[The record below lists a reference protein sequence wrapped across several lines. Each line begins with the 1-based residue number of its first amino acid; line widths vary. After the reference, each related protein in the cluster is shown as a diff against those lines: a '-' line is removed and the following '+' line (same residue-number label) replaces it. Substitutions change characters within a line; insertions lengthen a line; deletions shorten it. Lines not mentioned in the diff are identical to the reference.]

1 VTRRRARLLLWLGAV
16 CALPVPVLVFGPGR
30 VPAALLAELGAMG
43 AAIAIVE
50 SARGNVLQIASVLLV
65 QAALWA
71 AALWLAAGLGARA
84 LSTLGARGLRRA
96 TLGLLG
102 AGIALGCALP
112 IYRNPFAAHEGRAA
126 LLRVYFEGEPR
137 AATTA
142 SRGEA
147 PRPGARGAL
156 EARRC
161 ASWDAL
167 RMPFFGDTHVHT
179 ALSFDAWEQ
188 GTLNRPRDAYRFAR
202 GEEVGV
208 QPHDAAGRPLRRVR
222 LRRPLDFAVVTDHA
236 EMLGETRICQTPGE
250 SGHDSLVCEVARRWP
265 KLAYMIVSSQIF
277 DVADPARYGFCGEEG
292 RACIDAAR
300 GPWQEI
306 QDAAEEA
313 QDHGSDCSFTSFVGY
328 EWSGNP
334 DGAMIHRNVV
344 FRNER
349 VPDLPATYVEE
360 RTGEALWRVL
370 RAGCLERGNGCDA
383 IAIPHNSNLSAG
395 RLFRVETESGAPIG
409 REDALLRSRIEVLAE
424 ITQHKGDSEC
434 PAGDDPLCAFERLP
448 FSKMNQ
454 SVSPLLWEPPAP
466 LSTVREALGEGL
478 VQQAR
483 IGANPFRLGIVGA
496 TDTHLGTPGMVD
508 EDAFVGHGAGLST
521 SRLEVPPLPDDVLM
535 NPGGLA
541 GVWAEENSREA
552 LFLAMRRRETWG
564 TSGPRIVVRFF
575 GGFELPGDL
584 CDRPGLAA
592 RGYAQGVPMGADLP
606 APSGDAAEAVPSF
619 AVHALRDAGAP
630 GHAGTPLQRIQ
641 IVKLWE
647 EDGAARESVFE
658 VAGDP
663 GNGADVDLASCEP
676 TGPGADALCAVW
688 RDPDFDPAR
697 HALYYA
703 RVLENP
709 SCRWTTWACNARG
722 VDCADAA
729 TIGPGL
735 EACCDPALPRTI
747 QERAWTSP
755 IWWVPG
761 TDVDRRGRDGE
772 VHGGAPGGTQSVAI
786 STLSKL
792 RR

>member
-1 VTRRRARLLLWLGAV
+1 MTPRSARWLLWLGALL
-16 CALPVPVLVFGPGR
+16 ALPVPVLLLGPGF
-30 VPAALLAELGAMG
+30 VPVAQLAVL
-43 AAIAIVE
+43 AAIGFAIALVE
-50 SARGNVLQIASVLLV
+50 NARGNVLQISGLLLAC
-65 QAALWA
+65 AALWGA
-71 AALWLAAGLGARA
+71 CLWLGAWALARA
-84 LSTLGARGLRRA
+84 LSVFGARGLRRA
-96 TLGLLG
+96 VLVLL
-102 AGIALGCALP
+102 ASGIALACAFP
-112 IYRNPFAAHEGRAA
+112 IYHDPFAAHD
-126 LLRVYFEGEPR
+126 PR
-137 AATTA
+137 ATLLDLYQA
-142 SRGEA
+142 S
-147 PRPGARGAL
+147 
-156 EARRC
+156 EARSEPAASGAGDPRSESRSVHGPARSEPAESGAGDPRSDSVAVVEPARC
-161 ASWDAL
+161 AAHDAL

-179 ALSFDAWEQ
+179 ALSFDAWGQ

-202 GEEVGV
+202 GEAVGV
-208 QPHDAAGRPLRRVR
+208 QPYDASGRPLRNVR

-236 EMLGETRICQTPGE
+236 EMLGETRICQAPGQP
-250 SGHDSLVCEVARRWP
+250 GHDSLVCTVARRWP

-277 DVADPARYGFCGEEG
+277 DVADPVRYDFCAEEG
-292 RACIDAAR
+292 RGCIDAAR

-306 QDAAEEA
+306 QAAAQEA
-313 QDHGSDCSFTSFVGY
+313 QDRSPACSFTTFAGY

-334 DGAMIHRNVV
+334 DGAMIHRNVL

-349 VPDLPATYVEE
+349 VPELPATYVEE
-360 RTGEALWRVL
+360 RSGEALWRVL
-370 RAGCLERGNGCDA
+370 RAGCLERGDGCDA

-395 RLFRVETESGAPIG
+395 RLFRIEAESGAPLS

-434 PAGDDPLCAFERLP
+434 PAGGDPLCAFERLP

-478 VQQAR
+478 VQHAR

-496 TDTHLGTPGMVD
+496 TDTHLGTPGLVD
-508 EDAFVGHGAGLST
+508 EDAFVGHAAGLAT
-521 SRLEVPPLPDDVLM
+521 SRLEIPPLPDDPLM

-541 GVWAEENSREA
+541 GVWAEENSRDA
-552 LFLAMRRRETWG
+552 IFDAMRRRETWG
-564 TSGPRIVVRFF
+564 TSGPRIAVRFF
-575 GGFELPGDL
+575 GGFELPPDL
-584 CDRPGLAA
+584 CERPDFAA

-606 APSGDAAEAVPSF
+606 APTGGGGAGPSF
-619 AVHALRDAGAP
+619 AVHALRDAGVS
-630 GHAGTPLQRIQ
+630 GHPGTPLQRIQ

-647 EDGAARESVFE
+647 ENGGARESVIE

-663 GNGADVDLASCEP
+663 DNGSGVDLARCEP

-703 RVLENP
+703 RVVENP

-722 VDCADAA
+722 VDCADPG

-735 EACCDPALPRTI
+735 DACCDPALPRTI

-755 IWWVPG
+755 IWWVATSPHSG
-761 TDVDRRGRDGE
+761 RR
-772 VHGGAPGGTQSVAI
+772 
-786 STLSKL
+786 
-792 RR
+792 

>member
-1 VTRRRARLLLWLGAV
+1 M
-16 CALPVPVLVFGPGR
+16 LPVPVLVFGPGR
-30 VPAALLAELGAMG
+30 VPAAQLAELGAIG
-43 AAIAIVE
+43 VAIAIAE

-65 QAALWA
+65 PAALWA
-71 AALWLAAGLGARA
+71 AALWLAAWLVARA
-84 LSTLGARGLRRA
+84 LARLGPRGLRRA
-96 TLGLLG
+96 TLGLLA
-102 AGIALGCALP
+102 AGLAIACAVP
-112 IYRNPFAAHEGRAA
+112 IYHNPFAAHS
-126 LLRVYFEGEPR
+126 PR
-137 AATTA
+137 ATLFHLYDA
-142 SRGEA
+142 S
-147 PRPGARGAL
+147 
-156 EARRC
+156 EARSEPQASGAVHHRSNPRSVLEPARSEPQASGVVRHRSSPRNVLGREDC
-161 ASWDAL
+161 AIHNPL
-167 RMPFFGDTHVHT
+167 RRPFFGDTHVHT
-179 ALSFDAWEQ
+179 ALSFDAWGQ

-208 QPHDAAGRPLRRVR
+208 QPYDASGRPLRRVR

-236 EMLGETRICQTPGE
+236 ELLGETHACQTPGE
-250 SGHDSLVCEVARRWP
+250 AGHDSLVCTVARRWP
-265 KLAYMIVSSQIF
+265 KLAYLIVNSQIF
-277 DVADPARYGFCGEEG
+277 DVADPARYGFCGEGG
-292 RACIDAAR
+292 RACIEAAR

-306 QDAAEEA
+306 QTAAEEA
-313 QDHGSDCSFTSFVGY
+313 YDRSAGCSFTSFVGY

-349 VPDLPATYVEE
+349 VPELPATYVEE
-360 RTGEALWRVL
+360 RTGEALWRLL
-370 RAGCLERGNGCDA
+370 RAGCLERGDGCDA

-395 RLFRVETESGAPIG
+395 RLFRVETESGAPIS
-409 REDALLRSRIEVLAE
+409 REDALLRSRLEVLAE

-434 PAGDDPLCAFERLP
+434 PAGEDALCSFERLP
-448 FSKMNQ
+448 FARMSQ
-454 SVSPLLWEPPAP
+454 SASRALWEPPPP

-483 IGANPFRLGIVGA
+483 IGANPFRLGIIGA

-508 EDAFVGHGAGLST
+508 EDAFVGHAAGLAT

-541 GVWAEENSREA
+541 GVWAEENSRDA
-552 LFLAMRRRETWG
+552 LFEAMRRRETWG

-575 GGFELPGDL
+575 GGFELPDDL
-584 CDRPGLAA
+584 CEQPDLVA

-606 APSGDAAEAVPSF
+606 APTASDAGVGPVF
-619 AVHALRDAGAP
+619 AVQALRDAGVP
-630 GHAGTPLQRIQ
+630 GHAGTPLQRVQ

-647 EDGAARESVFE
+647 EDGHARESVFE

-663 GNGADVDLASCEP
+663 GNGAGVDLATCEP
-676 TGPGADALCAVW
+676 TGPGAGALCAVW

-722 VDCADAA
+722 VDCADPG

-735 EACCDPALPRTI
+735 EACCDSAVPRTL
-747 QERAWTSP
+747 QERAWSSP
-755 IWWVPG
+755 IWWVPPPA
-761 TDVDRRGRDGE
+761 R
-772 VHGGAPGGTQSVAI
+772 
-786 STLSKL
+786 
-792 RR
+792 

>member
-1 VTRRRARLLLWLGAV
+1 MTPRAARWLLWLGALF
-16 CALPVPVLVFGPGR
+16 ALPLPVLLFGPGR
-30 VPAALLAELGAMG
+30 VPAAQLAELGAAG
-43 AAIAIVE
+43 LAIAIVE
-50 SARGNVLQIASVLLV
+50 STRGNVLQISGVLLA

-71 AALWLAAGLGARA
+71 ACLWLSAWLAARL
-84 LSTLGARGLRRA
+84 LSTLGARGLQLA
-96 TLGLLG
+96 TLGLLASG
-102 AGIALGCALP
+102 LALACALP
-112 IYRNPFAAHEGRAA
+112 IYQNPFAAHSPHSTLPQLYAA
-126 LLRVYFEGEPR
+126 
-137 AATTA
+137 
-142 SRGEA
+142 S
-147 PRPGARGAL
+147 
-156 EARRC
+156 EARSEPQASGEGNQPSDPRNVLGTARSEPASC
-161 ASWDAL
+161 AAHDAL

-188 GTLNRPRDAYRFAR
+188 GTHNRPRDAYRFAR

-208 QPHDAAGRPLRRVR
+208 QPYDAEGRPLRRVR

-236 EMLGETRICQTPGE
+236 EMLGETHLCQSPGQA
-250 SGHDSLVCEVARRWP
+250 GHDSLVCTVARRWP

-277 DVADPARYGFCGEEG
+277 DVADPVRYGFCGESG
-292 RACIDAAR
+292 TACIEAAR

-306 QDAAEEA
+306 QAAAEEA
-313 QDHGSDCSFTSFVGY
+313 SDRSSACAFTSFVGY

-349 VPDLPATYVEE
+349 VPELPATYIEE

-370 RAGCLERGNGCDA
+370 RAGCLERGDGCDA

-395 RLFRVETESGAPIG
+395 RLFRIETESGAPLS

-434 PAGDDPLCAFERLP
+434 PAGEDALCAFERLP
-448 FSKMNQ
+448 YARMNQ

-466 LSTVREALGEGL
+466 LSTVREALAEGL
-478 VQQAR
+478 VQHAR

-508 EDAFVGHGAGLST
+508 EDSFVGHAAGLAT
-521 SRLEVPPLPDDVLM
+521 SRLEIPPLPDDVRM

-541 GVWAEENSREA
+541 GVWAEENSRDA

-575 GGFELPGDL
+575 GGFELPADL
-584 CDRPGLAA
+584 CEQSDLVA
-592 RGYAQGVPMGADLP
+592 RGYAQGVPMGADLG
-606 APSGDAAEAVPSF
+606 APTGGAAEAAPSF
-619 AVHALRDAGAP
+619 VVHALRDAGVP
-630 GHAGTPLQRIQ
+630 GHPGTPLQRVQ

-647 EDGAARESVFE
+647 EDGRARESVFE

-663 GNGADVDLASCEP
+663 DNGAGVDLASCEP

-688 RDPDFDPAR
+688 RDPAFDPAR

-722 VDCADAA
+722 VDCSDSD

-735 EACCDPALPRTI
+735 EACCDPALPRTL

-755 IWWVPG
+755 IWWVPP
-761 TDVDRRGRDGE
+761 
-772 VHGGAPGGTQSVAI
+772 PGSV
-786 STLSKL
+786 
-792 RR
+792 